1 MYLVVFV
8 KRRDAIYISGHD
20 TNYKAIDAVGYGFKG
35 GVKVQLTIYD
45 MKISFINCHLTSG
58 QNAIK

>member
-8 KRRDAIYISGHD
+8 KRRDAIYISSND
-20 TNYKAIDAVGYGFKG
+20 TNYKAIDPVGYGLKG
-35 GVKVQLTIYD
+35 GVMVQLTIYD

-58 QNAIK
+58 